1 MHTQPDCLHSQ
12 TANKTPR
19 SFLSTLL
26 LTAMSAFIGAFI
38 AIPVAAQEE
47 SDFQAWQT
55 ASLKWFDSKYVNLIT
70 TAHFRFTN
78 DSSEFSLWRIGQAV
92 ITEPLPWLRAG
103 VAYRYTESKNS
114 LGDWQ
119 FQHRNDL
126 QLTPHW
132 KLDKWGSMSLRN
144 RLELRWNQNTS
155 EMNIRSRHRMQVN
168 ISTPQWRPL
177 QAIYINNEVFHD
189 FDLGKISENRVV
201 PLGLRLQWNDKTNYR
216 LFYMLRSARS
226 THQWRHD
233 HIVGIGLIYI
243 P

>member
-144 RLELRWNQNTS
+144 RLELRWNVS
-155 EMNIRSRHRMQVN
+155 
-168 ISTPQWRPL
+168 L
-177 QAIYINNEVFHD
+177 QPHHLLTLFH
-189 FDLGKISENRVV
+189 
-201 PLGLRLQWNDKTNYR
+201 
-216 LFYMLRSARS
+216 
-226 THQWRHD
+226 
-233 HIVGIGLIYI
+233 
-243 P
+243 